1 MDKYHVFIR
10 TRAYRDI
17 NNIYSYIAKEIKEV
31 ETAKSIADIIEEAIF
46 SLEDLPY
53 RGAERKTGSFANKGY
68 RNIFVKNFTIVYKI
82 DEKKKTVIIVTVKYH
97 RELF

>member
-1 MDKYHVFIR
+1 MS
-10 TRAYRDI
+10 
-17 NNIYSYIAKEIKEV
+17 NIIEYKEIV
-31 ETAKSIADIIEEAIF
+31 AFHPGSYIADIIEEAIF